1 MGSPGNVTSPAAVTL
16 LAVSPATLIVN
27 VVDDAFATVK
37 LPTIV
42 VSLPSFVIATVS
54 PLFNKF
60 TPISLVI
67 DSVVTLLLLMF
78 PVVLF
83 NKFKPTS
90 LLYCHLQQYRKSRN
104 YKHGMLDIKHQ
115 VF

>member
-1 MGSPGNVTSPAAVTL
+1 MYSTSVVCGPFWNVTLPAAVTL

-78 PVVLF
+78 PVVYG
-83 NKFKPTS
+83 PT
-90 LLYCHLQQYRKSRN
+90 
-104 YKHGMLDIKHQ
+104 DIALTT
-115 VF
+115 